1 MKTKFMTFAM
11 FVAMLG
17 MASCSSKEL
26 YDEGKVAEIEAAQ
39 EAVAQQQFRQGYEEN
54 FIKTYGEI
62 SPTQSWDF
70 SSNDE
75 YYNIPSY
82 VQKARGTR
90 AGGASYTVTKSQSY
104 YEVQQSTLT
113 KMHQVFAEGKDNRA
127 LGKPFAMT
135 VPSNEFTI
143 MPIFMGQSGGDFD
156 LYMHVDGIGEILVW
170 RKWED
175 MQAKFSAN
183 GSWQN
188 LYKETIVNTGS
199 WLFPKPEIRR
209 ESTTNGYNTVN
220 ATAIQSKYFTFKN
233 LPVGANMYFYL
244 KITSAANGYNNK
256 GEALGSVN
264 NYMREY
270 QFGNNELPESLPGV
284 SKPEVKIIGCEDAST
299 SMTDNDFND
308 VVFMIYGEPYVPQSF
323 EVTELE
329 KDVRKRYMIE
339 DLGLKDD
346 TDFNDIVVD
355 IVSTYTYKMTT
366 SDSGITT
373 FSDEKLKSRKA
384 EIMALGGTLNFELN
398 IGGTTWKKSD
408 NFNPGDMINTEAPDY
423 NKVLH
428 TITLPLSFDPATN
441 NISVTVYQED
451 SDKVSNVVNF
461 PADGAVPM
469 IFAIDPFAN
478 WATER
483 AGFEFGRYVRQ

>member
-1 MKTKFMTFAM
+1 
-11 FVAMLG
+11 
-17 MASCSSKEL
+17 
-26 YDEGKVAEIEAAQ
+26 
-39 EAVAQQQFRQGYEEN
+39 
-54 FIKTYGEI
+54 
-62 SPTQSWDF
+62 
-70 SSNDE
+70 
-75 YYNIPSY
+75 
-82 VQKARGTR
+82 
-90 AGGASYTVTKSQSY
+90 
-104 YEVQQSTLT
+104 
-113 KMHQVFAEGKDNRA
+113 
-127 LGKPFAMT
+127 
-135 VPSNEFTI
+135 
-143 MPIFMGQSGGDFD
+143 
-156 LYMHVDGIGEILVW
+156 
-170 RKWED
+170 
-175 MQAKFSAN
+175 
-183 GSWQN
+183 
-188 LYKETIVNTGS
+188 
-199 WLFPKPEIRR
+199 
-209 ESTTNGYNTVN
+209 
-220 ATAIQSKYFTFKN
+220 
-233 LPVGANMYFYL
+233 
-244 KITSAANGYNNK
+244 
-256 GEALGSVN
+256 
-264 NYMREY
+264 
-270 QFGNNELPESLPGV
+270 
-284 SKPEVKIIGCEDAST
+284 
-299 SMTDNDFND
+299 
-308 VVFMIYGEPYVPQSF
+308 
-323 EVTELE
+323 
-329 KDVRKRYMIE
+329 MIE
-339 DLGLKDD
+339 DLGLKDA